1 MSYTVHEIAQL
12 SGVTIK
18 TLYHYHKIGLLEP
31 QKVTEAGYRIY
42 GDEELKR
49 LQQILLYRE
58 LEFPLA
64 DIKKLVLGEPD
75 RLQCLRSQYS
85 LLKERQQRMDTILK
99 TLEITMGYEEKGE
112 PMDKSKMFQGLN
124 KEQWKEALSEQNE
137 HLKKE
142 YGYDLLESGD
152 FQQEEMNEQAKE
164 AISFMAFMAE
174 ALKNSRRPDD
184 PEVSGEIERHIAFT
198 NAHSIPTNARSFA
211 AQTKFFLSDDFHR
224 NMLEGQQ
231 TGLSYYLFA
240 AAEMYAASR
249 QA

>member
-1 MSYTVHEIAQL
+1 
-12 SGVTIK
+12 
-18 TLYHYHKIGLLEP
+18 
-31 QKVTEAGYRIY
+31 
-42 GDEELKR
+42 
-49 LQQILLYRE
+49 
-58 LEFPLA
+58 
-64 DIKKLVLGEPD
+64 
-75 RLQCLRSQYS
+75 
-85 LLKERQQRMDTILK
+85 
-99 TLEITMGYEEKGE
+99 
-112 PMDKSKMFQGLN
+112 MDKSKMFQGLN

-184 PEVSGEIERHIAFT
+184 LEVSGEIERHIAFT

-240 AAEMYAASR
+240 AAEMYAASG